1 MEINLKIT
9 ADPELIALLTRA
21 VKALDKGIQLIT
33 PGPVE
38 VKWPPVDNPVP
49 EVVTPSD
56 LVPYSTETPPEFTLA
71 QGNSL
76 QVSTSAPEL
85 GPTATVRGAS
95 LSEVSEVKNEVV
107 DISSQELQTNVV
119 KLTVQKPA
127 LRASIKAIVNE
138 YADKLSAIPEGQ
150 RSIVWERIK
159 QLAEEN

>member
-21 VKALDKGIQLIT
+21 VKALEASGQNVE
-33 PGPVE
+33 PFGPVITTSPAFIPQE
-38 VKWPPVDNPVP
+38 DTDKSHQEPNLEELYDEKLARVK
-49 EVVTPSD
+49 
-56 LVPYSTETPPEFTLA
+56 A
-71 QGNSL
+71 
-76 QVSTSAPEL
+76 A
-85 GPTATVRGAS
+85 
-95 LSEVSEVKNEVV
+95 

-138 YADKLSAIPEGQ
+138 YADKLSAIPAGQ
-150 RSIVWERIK
+150 RGLVWERIK

>member
-21 VKALDKGIQLIT
+21 VKALEKGS
-33 PGPVE
+33 
-38 VKWPPVDNPVP
+38 VP
-49 EVVTPSD
+49 EGVTAPA
-56 LVPYSTETPPEFTLA
+56 LVPYSTEMPPEFTLG

-76 QVSTSAPEL
+76 QVSTSAPDWTPD
-85 GPTATVRGAS
+85 PTATVRGAS
-95 LSEVSEVKNEVV
+95 LSEPREVENEVV

-138 YADKLSAIPEGQ
+138 YADKLSAIPDGQ

>member
-9 ADPELIALLTRA
+9 ADPELVALLTRA
-21 VKALDKGIQLIT
+21 VKALEKGS
-33 PGPVE
+33 
-38 VKWPPVDNPVP
+38 VP
-49 EVVTPSD
+49 EGVTTPA
-56 LVPYSTETPPEFTLA
+56 LVPYSTEMPLEFTLG

-76 QVSTSAPEL
+76 QISTSAP
-85 GPTATVRGAS
+85 GDDPTVTRRGAS
-95 LSEVSEVKNEVV
+95 LSEPQEVKNEVA

-138 YADKLSAIPEGQ
+138 YADKLSAIPDGQ
-150 RSIVWERIK
+150 RGIVWERIK

>member
-21 VKALDKGIQLIT
+21 VKALEKGS
-33 PGPVE
+33 
-38 VKWPPVDNPVP
+38 VP
-49 EVVTPSD
+49 EVVTTPA
-56 LVPYSTETPPEFTLA
+56 LVPYSTETPPEFTEA
-71 QGNSL
+71 AAEAAA
-76 QVSTSAPEL
+76 VPVHPTSAP
-85 GPTATVRGAS
+85 TA
-95 LSEVSEVKNEVV
+95 

-138 YADKLSAIPEGQ
+138 YADKLSAIPDGQ
-150 RSIVWERIK
+150 RGIVWERIK

>member
-9 ADPELIALLTRA
+9 ADPELITLLTRA
-21 VKALDKGIQLIT
+21 VKALEKDIQLIT

-38 VKWPPVDNPVP
+38 VKWPQDDNPFGTGTPLEGTIVP
-49 EVVTPSD
+49 
-56 LVPYSTETPPEFTLA
+56 
-71 QGNSL
+71 GNSMR
-76 QVSTSAPEL
+76 VSSSALAPD
-85 GPTATVRGAS
+85 PTVTVRGAS
-95 LSEVSEVKNEVV
+95 LSEPREVKNEVA

-138 YADKLSAIPEGQ
+138 YADKLSAIPDGQ
-150 RSIVWERIK
+150 RGIVWERIK

>member
-21 VKALDKGIQLIT
+21 VKALEKDIQLVT

-38 VKWPPVDNPVP
+38 VKWPQVVDPFDPVWTSAG
-49 EVVTPSD
+49 ETGQEERT
-56 LVPYSTETPPEFTLA
+56 LV

-76 QVSTSAPEL
+76 QVSASATN
-85 GPTATVRGAS
+85 PTATVRGAS
-95 LSEVSEVKNEVV
+95 LSEPSEVKNEVA

-138 YADKLSAIPEGQ
+138 YADKLSAIPAGQ
-150 RSIVWERIK
+150 RGIVWERIK

>member
-9 ADPELIALLTRA
+9 ADPELVALLTRA
-21 VKALDKGIQLIT
+21 VKALEKGSM
-33 PGPVE
+33 
-38 VKWPPVDNPVP
+38 P
-49 EVVTPSD
+49 EGATAPA
-56 LVPYSTETPPEFTLA
+56 LVPYSTEMPPEFTLE

-76 QVSTSAPEL
+76 QVSTSAPGL
-85 GPTATVRGAS
+85 TATVRGAS
-95 LSEVSEVKNEVV
+95 LSEPQEVKNEVV

-138 YADKLSAIPEGQ
+138 YADKLSAIPDGQ
-150 RSIVWERIK
+150 RGIVWERIK

>member
-9 ADPELIALLTRA
+9 ADPELVALLTRA
-21 VKALDKGIQLIT
+21 VKALEKGS
-33 PGPVE
+33 
-38 VKWPPVDNPVP
+38 VP
-49 EVVTPSD
+49 EVVTTPA
-56 LVPYSTETPPEFTLA
+56 LVPYSTEMPPEFTLG

-76 QVSTSAPEL
+76 QISTSAP
-85 GPTATVRGAS
+85 GDDPTVTRRGAS
-95 LSEVSEVKNEVV
+95 LSEPQEVKNEAA

-138 YADKLSAIPEGQ
+138 YADKLSAIPDGQ
-150 RSIVWERIK
+150 RGIVWERIK

>member
-9 ADPELIALLTRA
+9 ADPELVALLTRA
-21 VKALDKGIQLIT
+21 VKALEKGS
-33 PGPVE
+33 
-38 VKWPPVDNPVP
+38 VP
-49 EVVTPSD
+49 EVVTTPV
-56 LVPYSTETPPEFTLA
+56 LAPYSTETPPEFTLA

-85 GPTATVRGAS
+85 GPTTTVRGAS
-95 LSEVSEVKNEVV
+95 LSEVSEVKNEAV

-150 RSIVWERIK
+150 RGIVWERIK

>member
-9 ADPELIALLTRA
+9 ADPELVALLTRA
-21 VKALDKGIQLIT
+21 VKALEKGS
-33 PGPVE
+33 
-38 VKWPPVDNPVP
+38 VP
-49 EVVTPSD
+49 EGVTAPA
-56 LVPYSTETPPEFTLA
+56 LVPYSIEMPPEFTLA

-76 QVSTSAPEL
+76 QVSTSAPD
-85 GPTATVRGAS
+85 PTATVRGAS
-95 LSEVSEVKNEVV
+95 LSEPREVKNEVA

-138 YADKLSAIPEGQ
+138 YADKLSAIPDGQ